1 MRYFLFTIL
10 PLFICSCASQPNPV
24 VQKLELTNLRLAA
37 VLSQHVPALSAHQH
51 EDVTKTIKD
60 EEHKSTITISTQY
73 VEPFQGCARYNT
85 SYNQV
90 ITGFFGSN
98 RNYNFIFNVCEKE
111 QEQTFGIELL
121 APDVPGVTGI
131 KDEIDISKIK
141 KDEPSNS

>member
-1 MRYFLFTIL
+1 MRYIFVVLL
-10 PLFICSCASQPNPV
+10 PLLICSCATPPNPV
-24 VQKLELTNLRLAA
+24 VQKLELANLQLAA
-37 VLSQHVPALSAHQH
+37 GLSQHVPALSAHQH
-51 EDVTKTIKD
+51 EDVTKIFKD

-85 SYNQV
+85 SYNHV

-98 RNYNFIFNVCEKE
+98 RNYNFIFKVCEKE
-111 QEQTFGIELL
+111 QEQVFGIELL
-121 APDVPGVTGI
+121 VPDVPGLTGV